1 MDPEDDRSL
10 ISLRFENIDIAQSC
24 YYLARAF
31 AFLNPYARIMLD
43 AADATH
49 GGGQ

>member
-1 MDPEDDRSL
+1 MDPEHDRSL
-10 ISLRFENIDIAQSC
+10 ISLRFENIDIAQAC

-31 AFLNPYARIMLD
+31 LNYYAQIILE

-49 GGGQ
+49 GRRQ

>member
-1 MDPEDDRSL
+1 MDPEHDRSL

-31 AFLNPYARIMLD
+31 LNSYARIMLD
-43 AADATH
+43 AADGTNSRR
-49 GGGQ
+49 Q